1 MGKSLLI
8 SINQCVI
15 DILFVAPPLSLS
27 NVVAVLNKLSWSH
40 VGEILKIPETKLDTI
55 EDECDT
61 DEERL
66 LAIVRYWLLNDPNA
80 SWRRLIRKLDIWDHS
95 DIADRIRKYAEKL
108 TG

>member
-1 MGKSLLI
+1 M
-8 SINQCVI
+8 
-15 DILFVAPPLSLS
+15 FVAPPLSLS
-27 NVVAVLNKLSWSH
+27 NVVAVLNKLSWSR
-40 VGEILKIPETKLDTI
+40 VGEILEIPETKLNTI

-66 LAIVRYWLLNDPNA
+66 LATVKYFLLNDPNA
-80 SWRRLIRKLDIWDHS
+80 SWRRLIYQLDVYSHS